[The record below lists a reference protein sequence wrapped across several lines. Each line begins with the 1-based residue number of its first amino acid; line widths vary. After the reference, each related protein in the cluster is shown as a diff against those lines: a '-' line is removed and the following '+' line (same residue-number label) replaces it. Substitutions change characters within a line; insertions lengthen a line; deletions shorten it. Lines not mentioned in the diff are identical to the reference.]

1 MSKSFEERL
10 ERLENI
16 VEAMRNSYPRRG
28 PGRDDWRSTIGMF
41 AGDSCA
47 KEIIDEALKIRE
59 EDRRQAH
66 Q

>member
-10 ERLENI
+10 ERLERI
-16 VEAMRNSYPRRG
+16 VAEMHNNNPRRG

-41 AGDSCA
+41 AGDPQA
-47 KEIIDEALKIRE
+47 KEIIDEALRLRDE
-59 EDRRQAH
+59 ERRQVN